1 MSAINIKQLKDPV
14 VLVALG
20 FGSGLAPKAPGTAG
34 TVVAVPLYLSMQ
46 SLPLL
51 TYLMITTCLFI
62 AGIWICTYTAEKLGV
77 HDHPSI
83 VFDEIVGYLITMV
96 AAPAGWLPV
105 LIGFILFRL
114 LDALKPWPI
123 SWFDRNVNG
132 GLGIMLD
139 DVVAGMIAMVLIQ
152 GLVYFQIL
160 SCETSLLSC

>member
-1 MSAINIKQLKDPV
+1 MSIINIKQLKDPV
-14 VLVALG
+14 VLLAVG

-34 TVVAVPLYLSMQ
+34 TVLAVPLYLLMQ
-46 SLPLL
+46 PLPLV
-51 TYLMITTCLFI
+51 TYLLITTCLFI
-62 AGIWICTYTAEKLGV
+62 AGIWICTYAAEKLGE

-83 VFDEIVGYLITMV
+83 VIDEIVGYLITMI

-105 LIGFILFRL
+105 LAGFVLFRL

-139 DVVAGMIAMVLIQ
+139 DVIAGIIAMALIQ

-160 SCETSLLSC
+160 S